1 MLNGA
6 HPFADGRCTTG
17 RQHLG
22 GQITHAGEMW
32 NYAAGF
38 PHPFPHFEGHG
49 LSAIPCKSALWLDH
63 RACASAPS
71 RW

>member
-1 MLNGA
+1 MPMA
-6 HPFADGRCTTG
+6 RCTTG
-17 RQHLG
+17 WHDALDGR
-22 GQITHAGEMW
+22 ITHAGEMW

-49 LSAIPCKSALWLDH
+49 LDHSQIGPCGRTTGAS
-63 RACASAPS
+63 ASAPS